1 MYAASVE
8 QDRVTLVLSIAEVR
22 LLNNALNE
30 VVNGVAIPA
39 TAFEARLGGTRD
51 EVNHLLMSVHAVL
64 DSAEVMQRK
73 DP

>member
-39 TAFEARLGGTRD
+39 AAFEARLGGTRD